1 MQNDFIHIESQIV
14 RDICA
19 GTMAPTR
26 VALAY
31 AIGWT
36 GACFEEDRKSQ
47 CIPFWVRD
55 ARELFLHNAK
65 SAFIDDIESDCV
77 KALQSFWSV

>member
-1 MQNDFIHIESQIV
+1 MQSFDHVTSQIV

-36 GACFEEDRKSQ
+36 GACFNEDIKAQ
-47 CIPFWVRD
+47 HIPFWITD
-55 ARELFLHNAK
+55 ARKLFLDNAK
-65 SAFIDDIESDCV
+65 SAFVDNAESDCV
-77 KALQSFWSV
+77 KALQGFWSV